1 MEQHTMDR
9 TPITIHLG
17 LPKTATTAIRFNLFA
32 KHSQIHYLG
41 KFIGGEFP
49 AAIRPV
55 ILERWTIR
63 AGIFAPDDIRKEGLD
78 EQLAYAAGTRL
89 KPVFSMESLA
99 GGPIWKKWLQAQ
111 RFKKY
116 FGDCRV
122 ILFVRE
128 PSSFLKSF
136 YVQMLRNF
144 QEREPG
150 RWFGWMKTLGNSPR
164 YFDINEW
171 MHAAWHSFGSP
182 RNYIYYANTARVYAN
197 VFGWENIKI
206 FIFEEFVQDPEAF
219 IAKLCDHI
227 GVDPKEGFDL
237 VHGKRSNE
245 RLTTDYIRRLQ
256 EVEKS
261 KSLTEQFRNAA
272 PNERRKLL
280 EPKEY
285 TGEKIDPQ
293 LSENWLKKINAI
305 GDKQNRRLV
314 KEWGLPL
321 ADYGYRV

>member
-1 MEQHTMDR
+1 MDR

-41 KFIGGEFP
+41 KFLGGELP
-49 AAIRPV
+49 SAIRPV
-55 ILERWTIR
+55 ILERWTVR
-63 AGIFAPDDIRKEGLD
+63 AGIFGPGDIRKEGLD
-78 EQLAYAAGTRL
+78 EQLAYAAENHR

-99 GGPIWKKWLQAQ
+99 GGPLWKKWLQAQ

-144 QEREPG
+144 QEREPNRRFG
-150 RWFGWMKTLGNSPR
+150 RMKTLGNPPR

-182 RNYIYYANTARVYAN
+182 RNYISYANTARVYAN
-197 VFGWENIKI
+197 VFGRENVKI
-206 FIFEEFVQDPEAF
+206 FIFEEFAQDPEAF
-219 IAKLCDHI
+219 ITKLCELI
-227 GVDPKEGFDL
+227 GVDPREGLDL
-237 VHGKRSNE
+237 VRGKRSNE
-245 RLTTDYIRRLQ
+245 RLTTDYIHCLQ

-261 KSLTEQFRNAA
+261 KCLTEQFRNAA
-272 PNERRKLL
+272 PNERRQLL

-285 TGEKIDPQ
+285 IGGKIDPQ
-293 LSENWLKKINAI
+293 LSEKWLRKINAV
-305 GDKQNRRLV
+305 GDKQNRYLV
-314 KEWGLPL
+314 KKWGLPL
-321 ADYGYRV
+321 ADYGYRI